1 VGAPG
6 ARPASPTSRRLGV
19 AHPDR
24 AEIAVLA
31 AEGLTTPQIG
41 ERMFISKG
49 TVKAHLAHI
58 FKMLDVHN
66 CTELTARAVRRGAT
80 S

>member
-1 VGAPG
+1 
-6 ARPASPTSRRLGV
+6 
-19 AHPDR
+19 
-24 AEIAVLA
+24 
-31 AEGLTTPQIG
+31 
-41 ERMFISKG
+41 MFISKG

-58 FKMLDVHN
+58 FKMLDGHN